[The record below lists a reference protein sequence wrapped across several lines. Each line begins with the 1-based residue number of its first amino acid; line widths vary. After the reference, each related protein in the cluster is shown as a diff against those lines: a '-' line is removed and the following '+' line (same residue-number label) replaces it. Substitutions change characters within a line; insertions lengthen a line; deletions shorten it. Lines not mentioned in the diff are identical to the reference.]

1 MGLVIIVKAKPLV
14 LTKGLA
20 LELFEGQMTL
30 IFQLTLWAG
39 EPLMSTL
46 SANLTREGLDLSLAF
61 LAADR
66 RADFRVDDWNW

>member
-30 IFQLTLWAG
+30 IFQLTL
-39 EPLMSTL
+39 
-46 SANLTREGLDLSLAF
+46 
-61 LAADR
+61 
-66 RADFRVDDWNW
+66 